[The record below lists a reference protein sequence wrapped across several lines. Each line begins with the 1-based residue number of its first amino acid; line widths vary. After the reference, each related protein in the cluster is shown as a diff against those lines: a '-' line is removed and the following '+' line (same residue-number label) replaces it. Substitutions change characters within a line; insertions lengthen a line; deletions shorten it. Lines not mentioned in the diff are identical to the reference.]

1 MEKMSTHW
9 KTNCR
14 GCVDK
19 MLKPCRE
26 VVEAAWRKC
35 RRIGKQTVEA
45 LMKEIKQLSFVT
57 NLELETIMLQL
68 LKF

>member
-1 MEKMSTHW
+1 
-9 KTNCR
+9 
-14 GCVDK
+14 